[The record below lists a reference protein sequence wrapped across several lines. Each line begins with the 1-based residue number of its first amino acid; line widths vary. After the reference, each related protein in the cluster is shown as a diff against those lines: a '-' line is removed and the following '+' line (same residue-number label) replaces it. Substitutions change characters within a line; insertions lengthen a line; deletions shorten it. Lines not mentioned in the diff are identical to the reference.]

1 MDGLSQLEQ
10 LEAINATQDF
20 LLSEPVDI
28 SKYLDEDGECS
39 RFEKPTTNEQIK
51 QRERDR
57 IPNKT
62 RQNTSWA
69 VNVYRAWAEYRNT
82 KIETDV
88 DEYSSVTLTFKT
100 TSVIEADYWLTRFVL
115 KARRG
120 DGKPYPANSLYN
132 IATGLLRHFKDDL
145 KRFHLNI
152 LAKND
157 ANFSSFRND
166 LDQR

>member
-1 MDGLSQLEQ
+1 VGYRLPRISFVT
-10 LEAINATQDF
+10 ATQGF

-28 SKYLDEDGECS
+28 SKYLNEDGECS

-57 IPNKT
+57 TSNKT

-82 KIETDV
+82 KIETAV

-100 TSVIEADYWLTRFVL
+100 TSVKEVDYWLTRFIL

-120 DGKPYPANSLYN
+120 DTQRTVY
-132 IATGLLRHFKDDL
+132 ITLLL
-145 KRFHLNI
+145 GY
-152 LAKND
+152 
-157 ANFSSFRND
+157 
-166 LDQR
+166 

>member
-1 MDGLSQLEQ
+1 M
-10 LEAINATQDF
+10 
-20 LLSEPVDI
+20 LSEPVNI

-51 QRERDR
+51 KRERDR

-82 KIETDV
+82 KIETAV
-88 DEYSSVTLTFKT
+88 DEYSSVPLTFET
-100 TSVIEADYWLTRFVL
+100 TSVKKVDYWLTDLFWKLGERM
-115 KARRG
+115 
-120 DGKPYPANSLYN
+120 ANHTQRTVY
-132 IATGLLRHFKDDL
+132 ITMLLGYFTDDL
-145 KRFHLNI
+145 KRFDLNI

-157 ANFSSFRND
+157 ANFSSFRNA
-166 LDQR
+166 LDSRMKK